1 VSLKNFPWLP
11 LITVLRSYSIQLE
24 VLNDNWL
31 YHMKANQ
38 SLHNHFGRHGA
49 WGQCSKNQDS
59 QLLYIFIPVTRT
71 AKGYTRFV
79 RKYVTGRRKRFQP
92 HKVYIFLIRIRSRV
106 DLARSVCLSV
116 RMNAETIRAR
126 LLGLGMQIPELLTQR
141 KFVFSSVPAP
151 SNAHKP
157 LWDLQFWC

>member
-1 VSLKNFPWLP
+1 MSLKNFPWLP

-71 AKGYTRFV
+71 VKGYTRFV
-79 RKYVTGRRKRFQP
+79 RKYVTGRRKRFRP

-116 RMNAETIRAR
+116 RMNAEISETIRAR
-126 LLGLGMQIPELLTQR
+126 HGTWHADSWASYAAQ
-141 KFVFSSVPAP
+141 VCFSSVPSP
-151 SNAHKP
+151 
-157 LWDLQFWC
+157 F